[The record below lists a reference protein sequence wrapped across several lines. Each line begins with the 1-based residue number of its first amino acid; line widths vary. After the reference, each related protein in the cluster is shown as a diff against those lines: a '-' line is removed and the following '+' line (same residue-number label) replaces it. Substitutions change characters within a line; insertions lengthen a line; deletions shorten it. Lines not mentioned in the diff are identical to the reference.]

1 MSPNF
6 KRTMPA
12 TALLLGALLA
22 STTAA
27 GCAPEKPSNARLQG
41 PSTQAQT
48 AQLQGNVEQAAVV
61 EVNGEPVTL
70 AQFNRRVA
78 ELPEFARVR
87 YATLAQ
93 RQEWLTSIAQFEVMA
108 DVAEAQGMGARPQV
122 FYALK
127 QAMADQ
133 LLEDVVREKL
143 SMRDIDEAQIQEYY
157 QAHIAE
163 FHTPAARR
171 VALIESPT
179 REQAAQLY
187 RRVLTEVEDAQG
199 DEVNAFRRAA
209 AAYSS
214 DRDVANRGGDIGFV
228 VLATADDA
236 QPAQSPR
243 LASIAEAVAA
253 LEHPGEV
260 TPVFAL
266 DSGWA
271 VATFIEARDAQ
282 TRSLDDAATDIRRR
296 LHQARRQQITEE
308 FIASL
313 RQDARIEHVQ
323 TPDDTMSPPAR
334 RLREPGQIRLHDA
347 PVFGVEDPA
356 P

>member
-1 MSPNF
+1 MSLN
-6 KRTMPA
+6 RTQKMLTA
-12 TALLLGALLA
+12 ALLLSALG
-22 STTAA
+22 T

-41 PSTQAQT
+41 PVGQAQN
-48 AQLQGNVEQAAVV
+48 AHAQGNVEQTAVV
-61 EVNGEPVTL
+61 QVNDEEITL

-78 ELPEFARVR
+78 ELPEYARVR

-93 RQEWLTSIAQFEVMA
+93 RQEWLASIAQFEVMA
-108 DVAEAQGMGARPQV
+108 DVAEAQGMGAHPQV
-122 FYALK
+122 LFALK
-127 QAMADQ
+127 RAMADQ

-143 SMRDIDEAQIQEYY
+143 SMGDIDEARIEEYY
-157 QAHIAE
+157 EAHRAE
-163 FHTPAARR
+163 FHTPSARR

-179 REQAAQLY
+179 REQAARLY
-187 RRVLTEVEDAQG
+187 QRVLTEIEHAGG

-209 AAYSS
+209 AAYSM

-228 VLATADDA
+228 QLPGQDGA
-236 QPAQSPR
+236 QNAQSPR
-243 LASIAEAVAA
+243 LERIAEAIA
-253 LEHPGEV
+253 LLERPGEI

-271 VATFIEARDAQ
+271 VATFIEARPAQ

-296 LHQARRQQITEE
+296 LHQARRQQVVDE

-313 RQDARIEHVQ
+313 RQDARVERFDALVNA
-323 TPDDTMSPPAR
+323 TRPPAR
-334 RLREPGQIRLHDA
+334 RLRDPGQIRLHEA
-347 PVFGVEDPA
+347 PIFGVEDPG